1 VACERVKPTYA
12 IFFVGYNHST
22 GEGTQTATAITYQLR
37 SAYYYSKRTIS
48 LALTVNTK
56 RLFNVTKPSP
66 VSATSLV
73 VT

>member
-1 VACERVKPTYA
+1 MP
-12 IFFVGYNHST
+12 F
-22 GEGTQTATAITYQLR
+22 AITGLEKADKLR
-37 SAYYYSKRTIS
+37 QQSHSNYVLPTRKRTRAPTS
-48 LALTVNTK
+48 STALTVNTK